1 MLSQGYW
8 LWIDHLHSEPLR
20 ELGRNQ
26 RGFRRLLQ
34 ARALECYFQMRML
47 VSLKVLERRQTLVPA
62 IQSLIFRHLDHAFF
76 CCGPHSLSLTVLKG
90 AMA

>member
-1 MLSQGYW
+1 
-8 LWIDHLHSEPLR
+8 
-20 ELGRNQ
+20 
-26 RGFRRLLQ
+26 
-34 ARALECYFQMRML
+34 ML